1 MKKKNYIIGLII
13 LIFVYLLA
21 KMKKRTS
28 TNLASNFLDTPNV
41 DENGNAL
48 YPNQVIRQA
57 NPVQSLAKK
66 VNNCKEPRFANGDF
80 SGRNC
85 SGSVINEN
93 KVLRLGDN
101 SCEVLLLQQRLNN
114 IERLNILE
122 PSGQFCCKTKQKLM
136 RVMSK
141 VEIALIQFSPDEQI
155 GFNELEGGK
164 KITPYSYMDVN
175 YIKKQ

>member
-28 TNLASNFLDTPNV
+28 TNLASNFLDTPNAGGKQLRK
-41 DENGNAL
+41 GNM
-48 YPNQVIRQA
+48 NT
-57 NPVQSLAKK
+57 PVQSFAKK
-66 VNNCKEPRFANGDF
+66 TNNCKEPRFKNNDI
-80 SGRNC
+80 SGRECTGN
-85 SGSVINEN
+85 VINEN